1 MEFRRQ
7 TTRRLHEEHEASF
20 DACTRLEQ
28 ALTARAR
35 GGAPEAGDPQW
46 GSLARGLDAELGA
59 EVLRHFDF
67 EERSLF
73 PLLEEGGE
81 GDIAALLVEEHE
93 TIRECAG
100 QLMPLLAQSCGA
112 GVDARE
118 WQALTMLGME
128 LTERLVAH
136 AQKEEMALL
145 PALEDLL
152 DDERDSELF
161 GAYVLS

>member
-1 MEFRRQ
+1 MDFERQ
-7 TTRRLHEEHEASF
+7 TTRRLHQEHDASF
-20 DACTRLEQ
+20 DLCARLEQ
-28 ALTARAR
+28 ALAARAR
-35 GGAPEAGDPQW
+35 AGPPAPGDSQW
-46 GSLARGLDAELGA
+46 AAMVRRLETEFGT
-59 EVLRHFDF
+59 EVMRHFDF

-128 LTERLVAH
+128 LAERLVAH

-152 DDERDSELF
+152 DEERDSELF

>member
-1 MEFRRQ
+1 MDFERQ
-7 TTRRLHEEHEASF
+7 TTRRLHQEHDASF
-20 DACTRLEQ
+20 DLCARLEQ
-28 ALTARAR
+28 ALAERARA
-35 GGAPEAGDPQW
+35 GPPAPGDSQW
-46 GSLARGLDAELGA
+46 AAMVRRLETEFGA
-59 EVLRHFDF
+59 EVMRHFDF

-73 PLLEEGGE
+73 PLLAEGGE

-93 TIRECAG
+93 TIRACAG

-128 LTERLVAH
+128 LAERLVAH

>member
-1 MEFRRQ
+1 MELQRQ
-7 TTRRLHEEHEASF
+7 TTRRLHQEHEASF
-20 DACTRLEQ
+20 DLCARLEQ
-28 ALTARAR
+28 TLAARKRA
-35 GGAPEAGDPQW
+35 GPPAAGDAQW
-46 GSLARGLDAELGA
+46 AAMARRLDAEFGA

-81 GDIAALLVEEHE
+81 GDIAALLAEEHE
-93 TIRECAG
+93 AIRECAR
-100 QLMPLLAQSCGA
+100 QLLPLLARSCGS
-112 GVDARE
+112 GVDAHE
-118 WQALTMLGME
+118 WQALTMLGLE
-128 LTERLVAH
+128 LAERLVAH

-152 DDERDSELF
+152 DDARDGELF

>member
-1 MEFRRQ
+1 MEFERQ

-20 DACTRLEQ
+20 DLCARFEH
-28 ALTARAR
+28 ALAARAR
-35 GGAPEAGDPQW
+35 TGPPAAGDAQW
-46 GSLARGLDAELGA
+46 AAMARRLDAEFGA

-73 PLLEEGGE
+73 PLLEEFGE
-81 GDIAALLVEEHE
+81 GDIASLLVEEHE
-93 TIRECAG
+93 AIRECAG
-100 QLMPLLAQSCGA
+100 QLMPLLARSFGS

-118 WQALTMLGME
+118 WQALTMLGLE
-128 LTERLVAH
+128 LAERLVAH

-152 DDERDSELF
+152 DEARDAELF
-161 GAYVLS
+161 GEYVLS

>member
-81 GDIAALLVEEHE
+81 GDIASLLVEEHDA
-93 TIRECAG
+93 IRECSAM
-100 QLMPLLAQSCGA
+100 LRPMLARSRET
-112 GVDARE
+112 VLDAKD
-118 WQALTMLGME
+118 WKALTMLGRE
-128 LTERLVAH
+128 LAERLVSH

-145 PALEDLL
+145 PALDDLL
-152 DDERDSELF
+152 DDDQDRDLF
-161 GAYVLS
+161 NEYVLA